1 VDFGL
6 WNCPDKDMFKRLFI
20 ANRGEIAVRI
30 IRACRDLGISPV
42 VAYSEA
48 DRDSLHVRLADHAV
62 HIGEAPARDSYL
74 SLERII
80 EAARFAQAEALH
92 PGYGFLAENE
102 ALARACE
109 KSGVVFVGP
118 SAQALR
124 IMGSKLESRA
134 AAIRA
139 GVSPVPGSQESLDSV
154 RHAERQAGEIGYPV
168 MLKASGGGGGK
179 GLRLVH
185 SARELASA
193 LGLARREAEAAFG
206 DSSIYMEKYLSRARH
221 IEVQVLGDR
230 NGNLIHLGE
239 RECSIQR
246 RHQKVLEECPSP
258 MVDEAMR
265 QELGESALALARAVG
280 YHSAGTVEFLV
291 DASSSKH
298 PPPCYFLEMNTRLQV
313 EHPITEMVTGVDLVC
328 EQIRVAAG
336 EPLSLTQADVRLSG
350 WAIEA
355 RIYAED
361 PDHNF
366 FPSPGRISSLV
377 EPSGPGI
384 RIDSGVY
391 AGFTI
396 PVEYDPLVSKL
407 IARGKDREE
416 AIARLNRA
424 LSEYRVSGV
433 KTTIPF
439 FQKLLQLPEYLRG
452 DLHTG
457 LIDAHREQLRSELPE
472 EALMVPVAAAALFEQ
487 MEPAAALVQAP
498 QPTRSWWKTYGR
510 FR

>member
-1 VDFGL
+1 V
-6 WNCPDKDMFKRLFI
+6 FKRLFI

-30 IRACRDLGISPV
+30 IRACRDLGISPI

-48 DRDSLHVRLADHAV
+48 DRSSLHVRLADQAV
-62 HIGEAPARDSYL
+62 YIGEAPARDSYL
-74 SLERII
+74 SIDKII
-80 EAARFAQAEALH
+80 NAALTSKAEALH

-102 ALARACE
+102 AFARACE
-109 KSGVVFVGP
+109 ESGVAFVGP
-118 SAQALR
+118 SAQAIR

-134 AAIRA
+134 AAMRA
-139 GVSPVPGSQESLDSV
+139 GVSPVPGTLEALESV
-154 RHAERQAGEIGYPV
+154 EQARQRAGEIGYPV

-179 GLRLVH
+179 GMRLVH
-185 SARELASA
+185 SPEELSSA
-193 LGLARREAEAAFG
+193 WELTRRESEASFG
-206 DSSIYMEKYLSRARH
+206 DSSLYMEKYLTRARH
-221 IEVQVLGDR
+221 IEVQVLGDKK
-230 NGNLIHLGE
+230 GNLIHLGE

-258 MVDEAMR
+258 LVDEAFR
-265 QELGESALALARAVG
+265 QELGRAALALARAIG
-280 YHSAGTVEFLV
+280 YYSAGTLEFLV
-291 DASSSKH
+291 DASSREY
-298 PPPCYFLEMNTRLQV
+298 PPPYYFLEMNTRLQV
-313 EHPITEMVTGVDLVC
+313 EHPVTEMVTGIDLVC

-336 EPLSLTQADVRLSG
+336 EPLRFTQAEIRFDG
-350 WAIEA
+350 WAIES
-355 RIYAED
+355 RVYAED

-366 FPSPGRISSLV
+366 LPSPGKISTLL

-407 IARGKDREE
+407 IACGKDRDE
-416 AIARLNRA
+416 AIARLRRA
-424 LSEYRVSGV
+424 LSEYRISGV

-439 FQKLLQLPEYLRG
+439 FQTLLLLPEYLRG

-457 LIDAHREQLRSELPE
+457 LIEEHREGLRPRES
-472 EALMVPVAAAALFEQ
+472 AIVPVVAAALSRLA
-487 MEPAAALVQAP
+487 EPASAP
-498 QPTRSWWKTYGR
+498 PEAPKPVRSWWKTYGR